1 MFGSSVID
9 LVVLLAF
16 TYFIGSIIISAV
28 QEMIATALKQRP
40 KTFEEALNNFIID
53 DDPSGKSGKNEA
65 WKKLLREHII
75 QSTYFQV
82 LVKKAGKYPAYMPAS
97 NFAMAVIEKLGGK
110 DMGEILHNIETSTA
124 LPQSFKQTLVAMVVR
139 AEGKISMFQKQLEDF
154 YNSGMDRATGWYKQ
168 WTTKIV
174 LGLSVVVA
182 ILFNIDTI
190 KIANQGLRNPV
201 EMKAAADRISAQ
213 VQMMEFQ
220 QAGDS
225 LRLVLKDANG
235 KVTMQKTVNMAG
247 KDSINAPLVREL
259 KNQLTDISK
268 LRTEL
273 AGISGIQF
281 GYTGWDAF
289 WQEWIGA
296 GSGKGF
302 LHGLLIFMIKALGI
316 ALSVFALQL
325 GAHYWFDLLNKVVNL
340 RNTGLK
346 PESVGRR
353 Q

>member
-1 MFGSSVID
+1 
-9 LVVLLAF
+9 
-16 TYFIGSIIISAV
+16 
-28 QEMIATALKQRP
+28 
-40 KTFEEALNNFIID
+40 
-53 DDPSGKSGKNEA
+53 
-65 WKKLLREHII
+65 
-75 QSTYFQV
+75 
-82 LVKKAGKYPAYMPAS
+82 
-97 NFAMAVIEKLGGK
+97 
-110 DMGEILHNIETSTA
+110 
-124 LPQSFKQTLVAMVVR
+124 
-139 AEGKISMFQKQLEDF
+139 
-154 YNSGMDRATGWYKQ
+154 
-168 WTTKIV
+168 
-174 LGLSVVVA
+174 VVVA

-201 EMKAAADRISAQ
+201 EMKAAADKISAQ